1 MFMKALSVLLVLF
14 LVGCSNQP
22 TLDELEAEAL
32 QTGDWTAV
40 EEREKLLR
48 RTGRLSDSECPSGTL
63 QMCVDDMGSETCR
76 CLPPSATAGKRI
88 N

>member
-1 MFMKALSVLLVLF
+1 MKISGILLLVF
-14 LVGCSNQP
+14 LVACSNQP
-22 TLDELEAEAL
+22 TLGELEAEAL

-48 RTGRLSDSECPSGTL
+48 RTGRLSDSDCPGGTV
-63 QMCVDDMGSETCR
+63 QMCVDDMGKETCR
-76 CLPPSATAGKRI
+76 CLTATETAGKRI

>member
-1 MFMKALSVLLVLF
+1 MKITGILLLVF

-32 QTGDWTAV
+32 ETGDWTAV
-40 EEREKLLR
+40 EERETLLR
-48 RTGRLSDSECPSGTL
+48 RTGRLAKMDCPDGTML
-63 QMCVDDMGSETCR
+63 MCVDDMGKETCN
-76 CLPPSATAGKRI
+76 CLPQSAIAGKRI